1 MNTSIEQNITTG
13 LYTDKAVYVLY
24 WLKHCLMRDMKL
36 KRVYHRCNRQYETIE
51 VDTRMSRTG
60 ILFQL
65 VRGNDNEVMFNV
77 PTRMKKPDTNYTYI
91 SSSDTYVRNRH
102 DMADMRSWLAHNLKQ
117 YVIKHFG
124 WDKDYTK
131 ANWKR
136 NCTGKFI
143 TVSIPP
149 FGADKVDPIMDH
161 SKGRTESI
169 TISDIYCIYEI
180 LKDRK
185 NLNKRFGNDRYKEV
199 VGYPANPLIAEM
211 NKARADAITAAVAEY
226 DAAVKANKKWK
237 EDELSRLY
245 KELSTKLE
253 GEEAQK
259 NACARRIYE
268 AKIVEANSVFEILDK
283 ANARQAKINEADMA
297 DSAAKVASLVDM
309 F

>member
-13 LYTDKAVYVLY
+13 LYTDKAVFVLY
-24 WLKHCLMRDMKL
+24 WLKHCMTRDVKL
-36 KRVYHRCNRQYETIE
+36 KRVYHRWNRQYETIE
-51 VDTRMSRTG
+51 VDSRMSRTG

-77 PTRMKKPDTNYTYI
+77 PTRIKKPDTNYTYI
-91 SSSDTYVRNRH
+91 NSSETYVRNRH

-124 WDKDYTK
+124 WDKARTK
-131 ANWKR
+131 ECWKR

-143 TVSIPP
+143 SVTIPP

-161 SKGRTESI
+161 TRDRADKI
-169 TISDIYCIYEI
+169 TISDIYCVYEI

-185 NLNKRFGNDRYKEV
+185 NLNKRFGNDRYKAV

-211 NKARADAITAAVAEY
+211 NKARADAIAAAAAEY
-226 DAAVKANKKWK
+226 NEAVKANKKWK

-245 KELSTKLE
+245 NELSTKLE
-253 GEEAQK
+253 GEASQK
-259 NACARRIYE
+259 NMCARRIYE
-268 AKIVEANSVFEILDK
+268 AKIAEANSVFEILDK
-283 ANARQAKINEADMA
+283 AKARQAKTNDADVA